1 MRGFD
6 RVIVGESARVPA
18 PSGITM
24 DDVPD
29 DSFHRNVERPTGNR
43 IDQDFREA
51 LCEVVNIGTQ
61 EVEIA

>member
-1 MRGFD
+1 
-6 RVIVGESARVPA
+6 
-18 PSGITM
+18 M

-29 DSFHRNVERPTGNR
+29 DLFHRNVERPTGNR